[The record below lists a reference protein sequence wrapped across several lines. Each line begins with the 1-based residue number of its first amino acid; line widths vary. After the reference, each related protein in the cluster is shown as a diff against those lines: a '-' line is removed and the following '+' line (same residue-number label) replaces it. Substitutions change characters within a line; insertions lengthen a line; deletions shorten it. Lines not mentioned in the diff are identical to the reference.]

1 MSSALAI
8 LLCAASIPATIS
20 ATMPATIH
28 GTAISPSGP
37 SSAAATHPMFVEVP
51 KGPNGLTLYNAKGEI
66 VAKCGKK
73 DDQFGDCKL
82 EPGVTLD
89 DLMNACVHA
98 YQDLQK

>member
-8 LLCAASIPATIS
+8 LLCAAAI
-20 ATMPATIH
+20 PATIH
-28 GTAISPSGP
+28 GTAISSSGP
-37 SSAAATHPMFVEVP
+37 STTAATHPVFVEVP
-51 KGPNGLTLYNAKGEI
+51 KNPDSLTLYNAKGEI

-73 DDQFGDCKL
+73 DDQFGNCKL

-89 DLMNACVHA
+89 DLMNAWVHA

>member
-8 LLCAASIPATIS
+8 ILCAAAIPATIP
-20 ATMPATIH
+20 TTIH
-28 GTAISPSGP
+28 GAAISPSEP
-37 SSAAATHPMFVEVP
+37 SSAAATHPVFVEVP

-73 DDQFGDCKL
+73 GDQFGDCKL

-89 DLMNACVHA
+89 DLMNAWVYA